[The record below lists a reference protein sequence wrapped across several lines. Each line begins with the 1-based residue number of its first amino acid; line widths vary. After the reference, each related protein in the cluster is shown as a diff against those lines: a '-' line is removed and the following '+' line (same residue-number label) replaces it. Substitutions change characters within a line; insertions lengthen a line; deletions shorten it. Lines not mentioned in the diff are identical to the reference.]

1 MAPFKLGA
9 GEEVSGTIRFYW
21 TADTPRDWSITTWTE
36 SYTNK
41 IEIIMPGLTDRPSD
55 THSFTPSEWGGS
67 AVLFGEDMPPPASG
81 DMSGGG
87 DMTGGGDPLHPLPIV
102 PPMPDAT

>member
-1 MAPFKLGA
+1 MYPFKLGA

-67 AVLFGEDMPPPASG
+67 AVLFDEDVDPNNAAG
-81 DMSGGG
+81 DMSGAA
-87 DMTGGGDPLHPLPIV
+87 DPSLV
-102 PPMPDAT
+102 PPMPDPT